1 MMNNVDEIDFVP
13 EREICAA
20 KKNND
25 SNHFIAYKVKCLELF
40 NMKETKCMMIC
51 HQKIQGGGYE
61 KAEESVE
68 ASTYYGGA
76 DACQGDSG
84 GPLKVV
90 ERDSINCILILI
102 YLLLIAN

>member
-1 MMNNVDEIDFVP
+1 MSNVEEIDFKP

-25 SNHFIAYKVKCLELF
+25 SNPFIAYKVQFLEF
-40 NMKETKCMMIC
+40 FDPKETKCVTIC

-68 ASTYYGGA
+68 VSTYYGGA
-76 DACQGDSG
+76 DACHGDSG
-84 GPLKVV
+84 GPL
-90 ERDSINCILILI
+90 
-102 YLLLIAN
+102 